1 MPTEIPDG
9 VCFILSGQPATIY
22 QDQYPQWLSAG
33 TEIECIGMP
42 KLGVS
47 EIKQLIL
54 ARADNFTDAADE
66 LANLIFQKT
75 EGNNLSTGLRLRKSD
90 RYFVLY
96 CVPADRYC
104 RNKILR

>member
-1 MPTEIPDG
+1 LPTEIPDG

-75 EGNNLSTGLRLRKSD
+75 EGNNLSTVFAVEEIRSLFC
-90 RYFVLY
+90 FVLRA
-96 CVPADRYC
+96 CGS
-104 RNKILR
+104 ILP